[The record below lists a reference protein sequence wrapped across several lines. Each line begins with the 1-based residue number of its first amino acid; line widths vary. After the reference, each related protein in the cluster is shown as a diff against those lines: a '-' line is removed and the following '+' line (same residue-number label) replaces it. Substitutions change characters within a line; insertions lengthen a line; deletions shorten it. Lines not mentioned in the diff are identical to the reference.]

1 MAYHARRN
9 IVTDNLIFQTDG
21 NNKIGIIEDI
31 DGAKG
36 FGTGIVL
43 ESVSSTLYNFGDTD
57 FTISLY
63 AMTPNLA
70 GVHSLINMF
79 NFVANTTSW
88 RIQQSTTDYRIFV
101 DDDNVAG
108 FSQTITATNAVLVD
122 TWQLLTF
129 VHDSINNELRFY
141 INSVLVGSTPI
152 AYTLGIFSQ
161 NIPLRVGNTESEGA
175 GWAGS
180 IKDIRIYT
188 RAFNQTDANNDYDS
202 GSFHDYTSIDKTDL
216 VSFFPMDEASAPIID
231 FHGGS
236 NLIDGG
242 VTNYANSTPLVII
255 PLNITNP
262 IQQGTLNGGMS
273 LVNGVFVLDGID
285 DFIEYD
291 SSVGNVSGTEI
302 TVSVLCK
309 PITGIGTGSII
320 EKPKDAFGV
329 VDWKITYDETNERF
343 SVSVA
348 GGDGFVTDTIGASPV
363 DFIYNIVFTWT
374 GTTSLKMFVNN
385 VLINEDTDTVNPI
398 QNTSDNLFIGNDFS
412 NNFFKGDFIEGLIY
426 SSILNTDELKQN
438 HDAIKNRF

>member
-1 MAYHARRN
+1 MGVHHHKINAK
-9 IVTDNLIFQTDG
+9 TDTCSFEFDSG
-21 NNKIGIIEDI
+21 NKIGIIEDI

-63 AMTPNLA
+63 AMAPNVA
-70 GVHSLINMF
+70 GVHSVINMF

-273 LVNGVFVLDGID
+273 L
-285 DFIEYD
+285 
-291 SSVGNVSGTEI
+291 
-302 TVSVLCK
+302 
-309 PITGIGTGSII
+309 
-320 EKPKDAFGV
+320 
-329 VDWKITYDETNERF
+329 
-343 SVSVA
+343 
-348 GGDGFVTDTIGASPV
+348 
-363 DFIYNIVFTWT
+363 
-374 GTTSLKMFVNN
+374 
-385 VLINEDTDTVNPI
+385 
-398 QNTSDNLFIGNDFS
+398 
-412 NNFFKGDFIEGLIY
+412 
-426 SSILNTDELKQN
+426 
-438 HDAIKNRF
+438 